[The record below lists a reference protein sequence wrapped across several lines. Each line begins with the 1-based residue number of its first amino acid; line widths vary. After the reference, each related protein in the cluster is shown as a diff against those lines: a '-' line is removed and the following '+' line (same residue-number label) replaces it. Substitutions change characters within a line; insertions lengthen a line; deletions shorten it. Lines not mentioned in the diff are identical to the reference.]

1 MQTATAMNSY
11 ARNNAM
17 QDAIDESLLLKVD
30 DYFGV
35 PVFASL
41 ACYFVAA
48 LHRPIE
54 RLKVMHAALKALRR
68 PGENNGQRVVRGTAD
83 DDYEQILVVQND
95 NGIALLFPE
104 DF

>member
-1 MQTATAMNSY
+1 MQIATAMESY
-11 ARNNAM
+11 T
-17 QDAIDESLLLKVD
+17 QKDAIDESQLLKVD
-30 DYFGV
+30 EYCGV

-54 RLKVMHAALKALRR
+54 RLKVVHAALKALQR
-68 PGENNGQRVVRGTAD
+68 PREKNGQRVVRGTAE
-83 DDYEQILVVQND
+83 DDYEQLLVVQND
-95 NGIALLFPE
+95 NCIALLFPE